1 MHCGEEVT
9 ESSTNKQNLREVT
22 DAQRPLL
29 PRPLKKERK
38 RDHKSQ
44 YGQKPEARG
53 GRCRGVRLA
62 GMGFMGGTRGV
73 VVEEDD
79 QGRGGIIGGDGGGR
93 NRKRER

>member
-1 MHCGEEVT
+1 MGR
-9 ESSTNKQNLREVT
+9 SQNLRFT
-22 DAQRPLL
+22 DASEKLRTRSVRSFLDPCWG
-29 PRPLKKERK
+29 KKERK